1 MQPGDRFVFRTA
13 GAGGWGDPLERPAD
27 RVAADV
33 RSLTVS
39 PEGARRDY
47 GVVVDADEAVDETA
61 TADLRERLRSER
73 GEIAA
78 FDFGDPPGRPER
90 FDPSAVA

>member
-1 MQPGDRFVFRTA
+1 M
-13 GAGGWGDPLERPAD
+13 
-27 RVAADV
+27 
-33 RSLTVS
+33 
-39 PEGARRDY
+39 
-47 GVVVDADEAVDETA
+47 VVDADGAVEESA
-61 TADLRERLRSER
+61 TAELRERLRSER